1 MDHGNGDNK
10 EEEEVVDMMTKTIDK
25 VVDFWRLSLAM
36 FQNVFLKSGNLAGSQ
51 NGNAGKVKSRKRKV
65 VAESG

>member
-1 MDHGNGDNK
+1 MSRQFC
-10 EEEEVVDMMTKTIDK
+10 T
-25 VVDFWRLSLAM
+25 LAM